1 MKHHSKTGKVKDR
14 HTATPFI
21 HHEQTHYHSLNT
33 DSSLVRMHHGGNY
46 NQKAKQKSMID
57 AKGQAKGSLIF

>member
-33 DSSLVRMHHGGNY
+33 DSSLVRMHHGGGGGGGEL
-46 NQKAKQKSMID
+46 QSESETEK
-57 AKGQAKGSLIF
+57 